1 MTDRYVGKR
10 ALRPRESAGGP
21 VRAEFKEEHRRECP
35 GRVQEPKKKRE
46 KVRKSTQES
55 APKAQ
60 GECHRVRESAGGPG
74 RLPEIQEEWRPGESG
89 DPRKAA
95 REERVQTQRD
105 S

>member
-1 MTDRYVGKR
+1 MWEKEPQGPGR
-10 ALRPRESAGGP
+10 ALEGLEERSSRKSTEGTG
-21 VRAEFKEEHRRECP
+21 RA
-35 GRVQEPKKKRE
+35 QEPKKKRE

-60 GECHRVRESAGGPG
+60 GEGHRVRESGGGLG
-74 RLPEIQEEWRPGESG
+74 RAPEIQKERRPGESG
-89 DPRKAA
+89 DARKAA